1 MSTVRYRPMTQLRH
15 RSALTRVDTGLSAS
29 QTLARFGRYLRPMES
44 GSRFS
49 LARDD
54 AAITTISTA
63 GTSVAARKRE
73 KGIRQCG
80 GPTSC
85 RRDPRRD
92 S

>member
-1 MSTVRYRPMTQLRH
+1 
-15 RSALTRVDTGLSAS
+15 
-29 QTLARFGRYLRPMES
+29 MES